1 MANNLNAVTL
11 SGNLTRDPELR
22 STNSGKS
29 VVSLRIANNRFNK
42 ASFFDVS
49 AWEGLADLIAQV
61 YRKGDVFTF
70 TGEVSSREFTD
81 KEGNN
86 RVAVEFTA
94 RDVQLPRKDETAAP
108 AQDDE
113 IVF

>member
-1 MANNLNAVTL
+1 MANNLNTVTL

-22 STNSGKS
+22 STGSGKS

-42 ASFFDVS
+42 ASFFDVT

-61 YRKGDVFTF
+61 YSRGDLFVF
-70 TGEVSSREFTD
+70 TGEVSSREYTD
-81 KEGNN
+81 NAGNN

-94 RDVQLPRKDETAAP
+94 RDVQLPKKSEDAP
-108 AQDDE
+108 AVNDD
-113 IVF
+113 IDF